1 MLTGKE
7 KRLLEALE
15 LLAAAHNVEI
25 VTIEI
30 VGSRRAPTIRVYVD
44 APGGVGFDELASS
57 QQWIGQKMDEID
69 PFPGAY
75 TLEVSSPGIDRPLRT
90 PQHFARFTG
99 ETVQV
104 TCKAPIEG
112 RGKFTG
118 RLLGIVQA
126 PGDDIPD
133 VFEGMQPGDSDE
145 FDIDKVDAQ
154 LLDNV
159 GAIVLD
165 VDGKRT
171 DIEWDNIKRANVR
184 GVVDFNDERN
194 GAK

>member
-1 MLTGKE
+1 VLTGKE
-7 KRLLEALE
+7 KKLLEALE
-15 LLAAAHNVEI
+15 PQAAENGVEI

-44 APGGVGFDELASS
+44 APGGVGFDELSKA

-90 PQHFARFTG
+90 PQHFARFAG

-104 TCKAPIEG
+104 TCKTPING

-118 RLLGIVQA
+118 KLLGIISA
-126 PGDDIPD
+126 PNAEVPD
-133 VFEGMQPGDSDE
+133 VFDGMQPGDSE
-145 FDIDKVDAQ
+145 TFDLDKVDDE
-154 LLDNV
+154 LLQHP
-159 GAIVLD
+159 GAIALE
-165 VDGKRT
+165 VDGKRA
-171 DIEWDNIKRANVR
+171 DIEWNNIKHANVK
-184 GVVDFNDERN
+184 GVIDFNDERN
-194 GAK
+194 AAK